1 MPGGLGWLTR
11 AIAGVGQG
19 SWGIP
24 CRGSSGGVTRAE
36 VGMGQGGLRVF
47 CAEGTLT

>member
-11 AIAGVGQG
+11 AIAGVG
-19 SWGIP
+19 
-24 CRGSSGGVTRAE
+24 RGSSGGVTRAE

-47 CAEGTLT
+47 CAEGTLA